1 MSDSAHSL
9 LSDVTL
15 AILAGGA
22 GSRMGKA
29 KGSLV
34 INGRPILE
42 HLLAHIDWP
51 GQTMLV
57 TAPGREHPPGSQL
70 FDQEVQDPLGGGGPL
85 RGILTA
91 LEHLKTPVLAV
102 MPIDMPDIRKTHLAF
117 LVNEIMKRQ
126 KCLGLFMR
134 RKSGSA
140 PQAEPFPTAFRRSAL
155 DTIRDRLNAEQGSV
169 QRLSEVSGFE
179 LIDRPGEW
187 PSRIW
192 TNLNSPADLA
202 TYTSQRS
209 DFPSGI

>member
-1 MSDSAHSL
+1 MSDFAHSL

-22 GSRMGKA
+22 GSRMGTPKA
-29 KGSLV
+29 SLV

-42 HLLAHIDWP
+42 YLLAHIDWP

-70 FDQEVQDPLGGGGPL
+70 FDQEVQDPPGGGGPL

-102 MPIDMPDIRKTHLAF
+102 VPVDTPEIRRPHLEF
-117 LVNEIMKRQ
+117 PVNELMKRQ
-126 KCLGLFMR
+126 KCVGLFMR

-140 PQAEPFPTAFRRSAL
+140 PQVEPFPSAFRRSAL
-155 DTIRDRLNAEQGSV
+155 DTIRDRLNAGRGSV

-179 LIDRPGEW
+179 LIDSPGEW

-202 TYTSQRS
+202 AYTSQRS
-209 DFPSGI
+209 DFPSRI